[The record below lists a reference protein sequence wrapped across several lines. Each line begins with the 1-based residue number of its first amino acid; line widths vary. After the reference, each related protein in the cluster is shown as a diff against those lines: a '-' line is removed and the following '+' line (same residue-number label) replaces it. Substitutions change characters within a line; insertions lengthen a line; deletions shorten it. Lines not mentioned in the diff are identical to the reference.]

1 MMLKVLL
8 ALVPGIITYVW
19 IFGGGILVT
28 IALATVTALVA
39 EAVMLK
45 IRRRPI
51 APFLSDYSAVITA
64 WLLALAIPPLAP
76 WWLIVV
82 GTLFAIVVSKQLY
95 GGLGYNPFN
104 PAMIGYAVL
113 LISFPAL
120 MSKWPAVLQL
130 AQTPLSFADQ
140 LHYIF
145 SGILPNEIKLDAV
158 TSATP
163 LDYLKTQLTLNNG
176 SALKHDVASITQAP
190 IFGAFGGNGN
200 EFVTGAYLLGGLYL
214 WQQKII
220 SWHLPAAFLGALALI
235 SGVFWLVNPA
245 HFASPMFHIF
255 SGASLLAA
263 FFIIT
268 DPVSG
273 PTTPWAKI
281 WFAAGAAII
290 TYLVRVY
297 GGYPDGVAFAVIF
310 MNICVPL
317 LDAYTQPKV
326 FGHIDWFQRREIQ
339 WNGVKIKLSNFLSRL
354 YKKFFS

>member
-1 MMLKVLL
+1 MLQSPYISDAPSVSKIMLKVLL
-8 ALVPGIITYVW
+8 ALVPSIIAYVW
-19 IFGGGILVT
+19 VFGGGVLVT
-28 IALATVTALVA
+28 IALATATALVA

-82 GTLFAIVVSKQLY
+82 GTLFAIVIAKQLY

-113 LISFPAL
+113 LISFPAI
-120 MSKWPAVLQL
+120 MTKWPAALEI
-130 AQTPLSFADQ
+130 AQYNLSFADQ
-140 LHYIF
+140 LHFIF
-145 SGILPNEIKLDAV
+145 SGSLPPEAKLDAV

-163 LDYLKTQLTLNNG
+163 LDYLKTQLTL
-176 SALKHDVASITQAP
+176 KHDAASIMQAP
-190 IFGAFGGNGN
+190 IFGALGGKGG
-200 EFVTGAYLLGGLYL
+200 EYITLTYLLGGLYL

-220 SWHLPAAFLGALALI
+220 SWHLPIAFLVALALI
-235 SGVFWLVNPA
+235 SGVFWLADSA
-245 HFASPMFHIF
+245 HYASPIFHLF
-255 SGASLLAA
+255 SGASMLCA

-273 PTTPWAKI
+273 PTTPKGKLY
-281 WFAAGAAII
+281 FAAGVAVI
-290 TYLVRVY
+290 TYMVRVY

-317 LDAYTQPKV
+317 IDAHTQPRV
-326 FGHIDWFQRREIQ
+326 FGH
-339 WNGVKIKLSNFLSRL
+339 
-354 YKKFFS
+354 KK

>member
-1 MMLKVLL
+1 MNRSPYISDAPSVSTMMLKVLL
-8 ALVPGIITYVW
+8 ALVPGIIAYVW

-28 IALATVTALVA
+28 LLLATTTALVA
-39 EAVMLK
+39 EAAMLK

-82 GTLFAIVVSKQLY
+82 GTLFAIVIAKQLY

-113 LISFPAL
+113 LISFPAI
-120 MSKWPAVLQL
+120 MTKWPAALQL

-145 SGILPNEIKLDAV
+145 SGLLPQSVQIDAV

-163 LDYLKTQLTLNNG
+163 LDYLKTQLTL
-176 SALKHDVASITQAP
+176 KHDAASIMQAP
-190 IFGAFGGNGN
+190 IFGVLGGKGG

-220 SWHLPAAFLGALALI
+220 SWHLPMAFLGALALV
-235 SGVFWLVNPA
+235 SGVFWLADSA
-245 HFASPMFHIF
+245 HYASPLFHLF
-255 SGASLLAA
+255 SGASMMCA

-268 DPVSG
+268 DPISG
-273 PTTPWAKI
+273 PTTPKGKL
-281 WFAAGAAII
+281 WFAAGVALI

-317 LDAYTQPKV
+317 IDAHTQPRV
-326 FGHIDWFQRREIQ
+326 FGHE
-339 WNGVKIKLSNFLSRL
+339 K
-354 YKKFFS
+354 